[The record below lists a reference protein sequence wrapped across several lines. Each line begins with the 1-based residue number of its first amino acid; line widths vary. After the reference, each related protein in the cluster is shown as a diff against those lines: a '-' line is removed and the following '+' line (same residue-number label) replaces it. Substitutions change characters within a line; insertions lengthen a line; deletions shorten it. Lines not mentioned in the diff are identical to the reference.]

1 MRSLTATLVGL
12 VLIFLAACAAAQ
24 TQSQAQTRSLA
35 LTPGIRAE
43 AAEIGRGLVRSGSDA
58 QLSSFTRRIQAEN
71 PHGNIME
78 VLFLVFRES
87 IEATNEDKKY
97 FLEKLKKYNDMGEAL
112 SDYLSQL
119 MDEAGD
125 IGRLAAAEGR
135 GGGSGG
141 CGADDVNEATNRLD
155 HAASQVEAQI
165 AKLPAEAR
173 SSSDVQQ
180 LARSLRR
187 DRQLIALA
195 RRHLLAVASRP
206 DAGQPPKAAP
216 RPPAEATPKLQ
227 TQPIPHPQHR
237 VKPPEPANK
246 TR

>member
-24 TQSQAQTRSLA
+24 TQTRSLA
-35 LTPGIRAE
+35 LAPGIRAE

-58 QLSSFTRRIQAEN
+58 QLGSFMRRIQAEN

-97 FLEKLKKYNDMGEAL
+97 FLEKLKMYNDMSEAL

-125 IGRLAAAEGR
+125 IGRRAAAEGR
-135 GGGSGG
+135 GGGSGSNGG
-141 CGADDVNEATNRLD
+141 CGADDVNETTIRLD

-165 AKLPAEAR
+165 AKLPPEAR

-180 LARSLRR
+180 LSRSLRR

-206 DAGQPPKAAP
+206 GAGQSPKASP

-227 TQPIPHPQHR
+227 TQPIPQPQLR
-237 VKPPEPANK
+237 VKPPEPADK
-246 TR
+246 DD